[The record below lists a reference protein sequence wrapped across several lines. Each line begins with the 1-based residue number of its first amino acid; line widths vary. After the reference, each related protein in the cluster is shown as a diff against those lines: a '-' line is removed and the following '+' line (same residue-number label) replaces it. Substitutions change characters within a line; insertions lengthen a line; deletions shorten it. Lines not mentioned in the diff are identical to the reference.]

1 MYLEAEKIASV
12 AAITYQQKIMEKE
25 AEKKVSEIEGLTFI
39 IIRIIFWIFFNV
51 ILISNLVQMQVNRDK
66 SLADAEFYKALK
78 EIESNK
84 VI

>member
-1 MYLEAEKIASV
+1 LYLEAEKIASV